1 MKLDWFL
8 ERAARVLNRR
18 IAESVSAA
26 RLAEELDGRSC
37 RLHVEGLDL
46 GAVLRVEGRRL
57 TVVSDPNAA
66 ADVAIEGPP
75 LELLRLTGSDA
86 PRRIQESGA
95 RLTGEIR
102 IAQRFADLLR
112 LAAPDP
118 EEELADWVGN
128 VAAHALG
135 EAARG
140 AAAWMRRAGDAL
152 RDDAA
157 EYLKEESR
165 VLPTPHEAEAFYADV
180 DRLRDDVERAAA
192 RIDRLARGLGA
203 G

>member
-1 MKLDWFL
+1 MRLDWFL
-8 ERAARVLNRR
+8 ERAARGLNRR

-26 RLAEELDGRSC
+26 RLAAELERRSC
-37 RLHVEGLDL
+37 RLQVEGLDL
-46 GAVLRVEGRRL
+46 GAVLRVEGGRIA
-57 TVVSDPNAA
+57 VVADPEAA
-66 ADVAIEGPP
+66 ANVAIEGPP
-75 LELLRLTGSDA
+75 LELLRLTGPDA
-86 PRRIQESGA
+86 ARRLQESGA

-102 IAQRFADLLR
+102 IAQRFAELLR

-135 EAARG
+135 GAARG
-140 AAAWMRRAGDAL
+140 AAAWLRRARDAL

-165 VLPTPHEAEAFYADV
+165 MLPTPYEAEAFYAAV

-192 RIDRLARGLGA
+192 RVDRLARALAA